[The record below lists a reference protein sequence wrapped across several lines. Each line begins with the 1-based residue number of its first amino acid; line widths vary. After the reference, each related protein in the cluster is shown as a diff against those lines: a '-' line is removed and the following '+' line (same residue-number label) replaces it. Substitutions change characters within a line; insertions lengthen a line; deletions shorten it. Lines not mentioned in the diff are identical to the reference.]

1 MPNIVLYS
9 THCPK
14 CSIVERKLNE
24 KNIVY
29 DEVNDIDNMIALG
42 LTEVPWLKV
51 DGRMMNFGEA
61 IKWINQYNGVV

>member
-1 MPNIVLYS
+1 MPDIVLYS

-14 CSIVERKLNE
+14 CSIVEHRLNE

-29 DEVNDIDNMIALG
+29 DEVNDVDEMIALG

-51 DGRMMNFGEA
+51 DDQMLNFGEA
-61 IKWINQYNGVV
+61 VKWINQYNGVV